1 MKQVDLLPLFWTF
14 GPLIL
19 FIIASKSSSS
29 KLKKAVKIL
38 KQENSSALDLL
49 KSQMINEFKIISVE
63 LDKLK
68 SDTQGLFRNY
78 TNLLNLLSESEKKI
92 LTSTQNMISE
102 SQEQIQSL
110 SQNIDNLE
118 ERISQL
124 QDNQNFVRAT
134 SYIKDN
140 SDQESEYLLD
150 LPLEKILDIYHES
163 SQVLEPICKRVALSA
178 NNDNLLILERNAQG
192 NYWVLQLADQGFFLL
207 PRTAAFVRISALES
221 MQKLFET
228 EGETSNIENY
238 QFIIS
243 RPAKL
248 NLLKRNLRWQLTEKG
263 LINLGESPLE
273 FRWQQEIRKIRQ
285 DYEKINSLLEPLEK
299 DGAAASFFELTKIKQ
314 EVATLSRQ
322 LSKTIELVSKLAKKS
337 S

>member
-92 LTSTQNMISE
+92 QTSTQNMITE

-140 SDQESEYLLD
+140 SDQESEHLLD
-150 LPLEKILDIYHES
+150 LPLDKILDIYHES

-207 PRTAAFVRISALES
+207 PRPAPFLRISALES

>member
-1 MKQVDLLPLFWTF
+1 MTTASILLQLFWTF
-14 GPLIL
+14 GPLIF
-19 FIIASKSSSS
+19 FIIASRSSSS
-29 KLKKAVKIL
+29 KLKKAVKEL
-38 KQENSSALDLL
+38 QQENSNAFQLL
-49 KSQMINEFKIISVE
+49 KSQMSAFTKNLSGE
-63 LDKLK
+63 LTLLRQEYL
-68 SDTQGLFRNY
+68 SLVQNNSNLHELF
-78 TNLLNLLSESEKKI
+78 SESEEKI
-92 LTSTQNMISE
+92 QTLTQNMDAL
-102 SQEQIQSL
+102 Q
-110 SQNIDNLE
+110 
-118 ERISQL
+118 ERIAQL
-124 QDNQNFVRAT
+124 EDNQNFVRAT

-140 SDQESEYLLD
+140 SHQESEHLLD

-178 NNDNLLILERNAQG
+178 NNDNLILERNAQG

-238 QFIIS
+238 QFVIS

-248 NLLKRNLRWQLTEKG
+248 NLLKRNLRWQLLEKG